1 MGGFGWEGSGRGRHL
16 QGDGQRGHRPCTD
29 LLSGKGR
36 GWGTPLRGPVRHP
49 RVGAQAMAVVFPILE
64 VSNDSISSFADEAAF
79 RRAVALSTDKAIDD
93 GFFERVRVIDAALV
107 EHRFAR
113 LELVGKSSFFGWMRR
128 SREIESLELE
138 RVGEHDLLGV
148 KALIADAITV
158 SELGSQSGGAAE
170 VLGAVEAA
178 ASFDELV
185 AVFLLDLP

>member
-1 MGGFGWEGSGRGRHL
+1 
-16 QGDGQRGHRPCTD
+16 
-29 LLSGKGR
+29 
-36 GWGTPLRGPVRHP
+36 
-49 RVGAQAMAVVFPILE
+49 MAVVFPILQ
-64 VSNDSISSFADEAAF
+64 VSDGSISSFADEAAF

-93 GFFERVRVIDAALV
+93 GFFERARVIDAAWV

-128 SREIESLELE
+128 GREIESLELE

-148 KALIADAITV
+148 KALIADAIKV
-158 SELGSQSGGAAE
+158 SELWSESGDAAE

>member
-1 MGGFGWEGSGRGRHL
+1 
-16 QGDGQRGHRPCTD
+16 
-29 LLSGKGR
+29 
-36 GWGTPLRGPVRHP
+36 
-49 RVGAQAMAVVFPILE
+49 MAVVFPILQ
-64 VSNDSISSFADEAAF
+64 VSDDSISSFADEAAF